1 MKKYLAAL
9 LPGFIILFGGL
20 QTALADDRIDAV
32 EGGQMIALTA
42 GVLITFVVPIVDGRW
57 AGLLKTGAAMVAA
70 VATLIIPLILGFS
83 WQALVIVALAAL
95 SALATEIGVQV
106 RRDVNVPEA
115 IANDSTVAVAAAAAA
130 SDIHIHGV
138 RSTGKGVDFTNPH
151 DPARYRDP
159 GAHNE

>member
-32 EGGQMIALTA
+32 EGGQLIALTA

-70 VATLIIPLILGFS
+70 VATLIIPLFLGFS

-106 RRDVNVPEA
+106 REKAPAEA
-115 IANDSTVAVAAAAAA
+115 STFVQNIFLPTDAGTAAVAEAAKRAAL
-130 SDIHIHGV
+130 
-138 RSTGKGVDFTNPH
+138 R
-151 DPARYRDP
+151 
-159 GAHNE
+159 

>member
-32 EGGQMIALTA
+32 EGGQLIALTA

-70 VATLIIPLILGFS
+70 VATLIIPLFLGFS

-106 RRDVNVPEA
+106 REKAPSAAGTFVQNVFPPGDTA
-115 IANDSTVAVAAAAAA
+115 AAVAEAAKRAAL
-130 SDIHIHGV
+130 
-138 RSTGKGVDFTNPH
+138 R
-151 DPARYRDP
+151 
-159 GAHNE
+159 

>member
-32 EGGQMIALTA
+32 EGGQLIALTA

-106 RRDVNVPEA
+106 REKAPAEA
-115 IANDSTVAVAAAAAA
+115 GTVVQNIFAPGDTAAAVAEAAKRAAL
-130 SDIHIHGV
+130 
-138 RSTGKGVDFTNPH
+138 R
-151 DPARYRDP
+151 
-159 GAHNE
+159 

>member
-1 MKKYLAAL
+1 MKRYLAAL

-20 QTALADDRIDAV
+20 QTSLADDRIDAV

-106 RRDVNVPEA
+106 RGAQKQSQEFFTQNIIMPEA
-115 IANDSTVAVAAAAAA
+115 VAKAVANDTAVIDAAAFAV
-130 SDIHIHGV
+130 GEQL
-138 RSTGKGVDFTNPH
+138 R
-151 DPARYRDP
+151 RRDLR
-159 GAHNE
+159 GD